1 MPKVSVIMGVY
12 NVGDKK
18 ILQEAIKSVLDQSF
32 TDFEFIICDDGSKD
46 YTLDMI
52 YELVKNDNRCIILKN
67 DVNMGLA
74 NTLNKCIAISK
85 GEYIAR
91 MDADDRSLV
100 NRFEKQVEYLDNHPD
115 VAVIGTQAY
124 IINYDGKRYKEFNRK
139 RSVSLLGTVKNS
151 NVIHPSSMIR
161 KKMLSD
167 VGNYT
172 VSKLTTRAE
181 DYDLWCKIASK
192 GYKIE
197 NLNEFLFEYRED
209 KDSYKKRK
217 YKHRIEEYK
226 LKKYWI
232 KKSANIRYI
241 MYAYKPLIV
250 GLIPSSIMFKR
261 KLDRKN

>member
-18 ILQEAIKSVLDQSF
+18 FLQEAVNSVLAQSF

-46 YTLDMI
+46 STLDI
-52 YELVKNDNRCIILKN
+52 VYELVNNDSRCKIIKNDK
-67 DVNMGLA
+67 NMGLA
-74 NTLNKCIAISK
+74 STLNKCIEIAK

-100 NRFEKQVEYLDNHPD
+100 NRFEKQVEYLERNPD

-124 IINYDGKRYKEFNRK
+124 IINNDGIRYKEFKRK
-139 RSVSLLGTVKNS
+139 RSVSLLDTVKNS
-151 NVIHPSSMIR
+151 NIIHPSSMIR
-161 KKMLSD
+161 RKVLNE

-197 NLNEFLFEYRED
+197 NLEEFLFEYRED

-232 KKSANIRYI
+232 KRTANLRYI
-241 MYAYKPLIV
+241 IYAYKPLIV
-250 GLIPSSIMFKR
+250 GLIPTSIMFKR
-261 KLDRKN
+261 KLDKTN